1 MAKFTR
7 FAKVYEEC
15 FPTLPNELI
24 DIIHSFAPIM
34 GSFLTDIKKVNK
46 VYTLTENKEGRV
58 IDWSNELS
66 VDTTNKVWYY
76 RTTSIYESF
85 IKIMIYIGGSNN
97 YNGIDFRDIPNYNK
111 IHITYSIFMEKGKN
125 KEIDFPIQHLRS
137 LLYEIAGIDEVVKML
152 RKPKL
157 IQMMKKISK
166 QKVREFN
173 DLSSPQLIY
182 AIRYAL
188 TKY

>member
-15 FPTLPNELI
+15 FPTLPDEII

-46 VYTLTENKEGRV
+46 VYTLTEDKKGKV

-66 VDTTNKVWYY
+66 VDTTNKVWSY

-85 IKIMIYIGGSNN
+85 IRIMIYIGGSNN
-97 YNGIDFRDIPNYNK
+97 YNGIDFKEIPNYKKN
-111 IHITYSIFMEKGKN
+111 HVTYRIFMEKGKN
-125 KEIDFPIQHLRS
+125 KDIDIPIHNLRN

-152 RKPKL
+152 QKPKL
-157 IQMMKKISK
+157 IQMIKKISK